1 MKRTILSLIVLSGI
15 IFFSGCEKDD
25 ICVDAATPQLVIR
38 FYDQFDTAMLKEVS
52 ALNVQGILDD
62 VVFPVIT
69 NISSTEIKVP
79 LRADGSTTKFL
90 ITRNLD
96 PDDETTADIDTLILN
111 YELNEKYESRACGYV
126 MNFENIQGTI
136 SVDANNWTKNI
147 EVITTSLTQN
157 DTIANVKIF
166 H

>member
-1 MKRTILSLIVLSGI
+1 MKRTILSLIILSGI

-38 FYDQFDTAMLKEVS
+38 FYDQFDTALLKEVS

-62 VVFPVIT
+62 ENFPVIT
-69 NISSTEIKVP
+69 NVSLTEIKVP
-79 LRADGSTTKFL
+79 LRADGTMSSFI

-96 PDDETTADIDTLILN
+96 PDDETTADIDTLTLN
-111 YELNEKYESRACGYV
+111 YELNPQFANRACGYV
-126 MNFENIQGTI
+126 MNFENIQGTV
-136 SVDANNWTKNI
+136 STENNWMQGI
-147 EVITTSLTQN
+147 EILTPSLIQN

>member
-1 MKRTILSLIVLSGI
+1 MKRVALIFIILFGI

-25 ICVDAATPQLVIR
+25 ICVDAATPQLVVR

-52 ALNVQGILDD
+52 ALNVQGILNSD
-62 VVFPVIT
+62 VFPVIT
-69 NISSTEIKVP
+69 NVSLSEIRVP
-79 LRADGSTTKFL
+79 LRSDGTITSFQ

-96 PDDETTADIDTLILN
+96 PDDETTADIDTLTLS
-111 YELNEKYESRACGYV
+111 YDLDPRFASRGCGYV
-126 MNFENIQGTI
+126 MTFDNIDGVVSTQ
-136 SVDANNWTKNI
+136 NNWMQGI
-147 EVITTSLTQN
+147 EILTPSLTQN

>member
-1 MKRTILSLIVLSGI
+1 MKKIALVFSILSGI

-52 ALNVQGILDD
+52 ALNVQGLLDD
-62 VVFPVIT
+62 AVFPVID
-69 NISSTEIKVP
+69 NVSLSEIKVP
-79 LRADGSTTKFL
+79 LLVEGTTTSFL

-96 PDDETTADIDTLILN
+96 PADETTADIDTLTLRYDLN
-111 YELNEKYESRACGYV
+111 PTFANRACGYV
-126 MNFENIQGTI
+126 MTFENIEGTV
-136 SVDANNWTKNI
+136 STQNNWMQGI
-147 EVITTSLTQN
+147 EILTPSLTQN

>member
-1 MKRTILSLIVLSGI
+1 MKRTILSLIILSGI

-38 FYDQFDTAMLKEVS
+38 FYDQFDTSMLKEVP

-69 NISSTEIKVP
+69 NVSSTEIRVP
-79 LRADGSTTKFL
+79 LRADGTFTSFQ

-96 PDDETTADIDTLILN
+96 PDDETTANIDTLILN
-111 YELNEKYESRACGYV
+111 YELIPIFESRACGFV
-126 MNFENIQGTI
+126 VNFDNIQGAVSTE
-136 SVDANNWTKNI
+136 NNWMQGI
-147 EVITTSLTQN
+147 EIVTPSLSQN

>member
-1 MKRTILSLIVLSGI
+1 MKRTIISLIILSGI

-38 FYDQFDTAMLKEVS
+38 FYDQSDTSMLKEVS

-62 VVFPVIT
+62 VVYSVIT
-69 NISSTEIKVP
+69 NVSSTEIKVP
-79 LRADGSTTKFL
+79 LRADATSSSFI
-90 ITRNLD
+90 ITRNLTPED
-96 PDDETTADIDTLILN
+96 STTTNIDTLTLN
-111 YELNEKYESRACGYV
+111 YELIPKFESRACGYV
-126 MNFENIQGTI
+126 MNFDNIQGIVSTE
-136 SVDANNWTKNI
+136 NNWMQGI
-147 EVITTSLTQN
+147 EIVTPSLTQN

>member
-1 MKRTILSLIVLSGI
+1 MKRIVLVFIILSGI

-62 VVFPVIT
+62 VAFPVIT
-69 NISSTEIKVP
+69 NVSLTEIKVP
-79 LRADGSTTKFL
+79 LRADGTTTSFL

-111 YELNEKYESRACGYV
+111 YELNERFKSRACGFV
-126 MNFENIQGTI
+126 MNFDSIQGTI
-136 SVDANNWTKNI
+136 PTINNWMKGI
-147 EVITTSLTQN
+147 EIVTPSLTQN

>member
-1 MKRTILSLIVLSGI
+1 MKRIALVFIIFCGI

-25 ICVDAATPQLVIR
+25 ICVDAVTPQLVIR

-52 ALNVQGILDD
+52 DLKVQGILDGIE
-62 VVFPVIT
+62 FPIIT
-69 NISSTEIKVP
+69 NVSSTEIKVP
-79 LRADGSTTKFL
+79 LRADGTVTSFL

-96 PDDETTADIDTLILN
+96 PTDETTADIDALILN
-111 YELNEKYESRACGYV
+111 YELNPQYESRACGFI
-126 MNFENIQGTI
+126 MNFNNIQGTI
-136 SVDANNWTKNI
+136 PTINNWMKGI
-147 EVITTSLTQN
+147 EVVTPTLIIN